1 MPKITIYESV
11 GGDSQLVTNY
21 AQLENHHPS
30 KRLQERGRVY
40 ARVNGENE
48 EILGDYR
55 GSAVLTPGGEYMV
68 SKDMV
73 LTAPGLSNGNVPIPS
88 PAAGVIGKIDRDDG
102 VITINDPK
110 TGDTMFQIR
119 HAQID
124 PNLKAGDKIEYGQSL
139 GKQHGYNNGNPD
151 AFPDHV
157 HFDVNTKYIAQ
168 ADKWIKDMHAGTLTT
183 DKRPAQTENLTNPAP
198 TFVPISGNFP
208 KPADPPLADGKLS
221 FGEKGPEV
229 EKLQRAL
236 IAAGAVDAEG
246 KALNPDQDFG
256 RRTREA
262 VEDYQKKNGQPV
274 TGVADQKMLADLGV
288 IAPTQQTPAQQTP
301 AQQTPVQQTPVE
313 QTPAQQTPTP
323 QPAANK
329 VSGGPND
336 YGSDNP
342 LGNLIARGEG
352 DYGSYNRG
360 RAGDANGAKIDFSEM
375 TVGELMRHQ
384 SLPSG
389 DPDRLFAVGKYQV
402 IPSTMKGAV
411 ETLGID
417 KDAKFTPQL
426 QERIFADYLMDE
438 KRPDIKAYVTGK
450 TSGPEGLERAQYAT
464 ALEWASVGDPRK
476 GGASHYGDVG
486 NNAASITPDEVGRKL
501 NDMRDQYQKNVAAGM
516 NPDEAYRALS
526 GDPKNFGQNTSQG
539 QTTGQKG
546 GLDDTLLVKEERGEG
561 VRRLQ
566 EALNNAG
573 IRDDQGQPLP
583 TTGYFGDRT
592 EAAVRKYQEQKGLE
606 VDGKAGENTL
616 KSLGI
621 FPGQEQTQT
630 PAQPKVE
637 TPTPTQPN
645 TPTPTQPEP
654 TTPQPSQ
661 PRADTPAQSQPNTP
675 AQPNAT
681 IPANVAASEGIL
693 QQGSTGPDVAKLQTM
708 LNNQGYRGPDGQ
720 PIPTNGTFDAATT
733 HALKAFERDNG
744 MDPNG
749 IAGPKTL
756 EALSKAEQSPKLS
769 NPNHPDN
776 ALYQQAMKGLELM
789 PAGTF
794 KNAQER
800 ENAAATIAFEAKVSG
815 LSQIDHVKSAGNNAG
830 FFAVQGGLEDP
841 TNKRVYVDREQA
853 VQQTVQQ
860 STQLMQ
866 QNTQN
871 QPQAP
876 AQDTTQ
882 QRENP
887 SRGTLVA

>member
-1 MPKITIYESV
+1 MSKITIYESV
-11 GGDSQLVTNY
+11 GGNSELVTNY
-21 AQLENHHPS
+21 GQLENHHPS
-30 KRLQERGRVY
+30 KRLQESGRVY

-48 EILGDYR
+48 EILGNYR
-55 GSAVLTPGGEYMV
+55 GAAVLTPGGEYMV

-124 PNLKAGDKIEYGQSL
+124 PNLKAGDKVEYGQPL
-139 GKQHGYNNGNPD
+139 GNQHGYNNGNPN

-183 DKRPAQTENLTNPAP
+183 DQRPAQTENLTNVAP
-198 TFVPISGNFP
+198 TFVPISGTFP

-221 FGEKGPEV
+221 YGEKGPEV

-246 KALNPDQDFG
+246 KALNPDQDYG

-262 VEDYQKKNGQPV
+262 VEDYQRKHGQTV

-288 IAPTQQTPAQQTP
+288 IAPTQQTPTQQTP
-301 AQQTPVQQTPVE
+301 AQQTPTQQTPTQ
-313 QTPAQQTPTP
+313 QTPTQQAPAQQTTP
-323 QPAANK
+323 GNLA
-329 VSGGPND
+329 GGPND

-360 RAGDANGAKIDFSEM
+360 RAGDAKGDKIDFSQM
-375 TVGELMRHQ
+375 TVGEVMRRQ
-384 SLPSG
+384 ELPAG

-411 ETLGID
+411 DTLGID

-476 GGASHYGDVG
+476 GGASHYGG
-486 NNAASITPDEVGRKL
+486 TANNAASITPDEVGRKL

-516 NPDEAYRALS
+516 NPDDAYRALS
-526 GDPKNFGQNTSQG
+526 GDPKNFGQNQSQG
-539 QTTGQKG
+539 QTSGQKG

-566 EALNNAG
+566 EALNTAG
-573 IRDDQGQPLP
+573 IRDENGQPLP
-583 TTGYFGDRT
+583 TTGYFGDKT

-606 VDGKAGENTL
+606 PDGKAGKDTL
-616 KSLGI
+616 TALGI
-621 FPGQEQTQT
+621 YPGQQQAPQQPATPLPTEQQPTQQQPT
-630 PAQPKVE
+630 QQQPAQP
-637 TPTPTQPN
+637 QPN
-645 TPTPTQPEP
+645 GG
-654 TTPQPSQ
+654 
-661 PRADTPAQSQPNTP
+661 
-675 AQPNAT
+675 
-681 IPANVAASEGIL
+681 IPANVAVSEGIL
-693 QQGSTGPDVAKLQTM
+693 QQGSTGPDVAKLQTL
-708 LNNQGYRGPDGQ
+708 LNNQGYRGPDGNAL
-720 PIPTNGTFDAATT
+720 PVNGSFDASTT
-733 HALKAFERDNG
+733 HALKAFEKANG
-744 MDPNG
+744 LDPNG
-749 IAGPKTL
+749 IVGPKTL
-756 EALSKAEQSPKLS
+756 EALERAEKSPQLS
-769 NPNHPDN
+769 SPNHPDN
-776 ALYQQAMKGLELM
+776 ALYQQAMKGLEQL

-800 ENAAATIAFEAKVSG
+800 ENAAATLAFEAKVTGMSR
-815 LSQIDHVKSAGNNAG
+815 IDHVAPAGNNAG

-841 TNKRVYVDREQA
+841 ANRRVFVDRNQA
-853 VQQTVQQ
+853 LNQTVQQ
-860 STQLMQ
+860 STQMLQSVPAPVQPAQ
-866 QNTQN
+866 QNTQ
-871 QPQAP
+871 
-876 AQDTTQ
+876 DT
-882 QRENP
+882 QRQENP
-887 SRGTLVA
+887 SRGALVA